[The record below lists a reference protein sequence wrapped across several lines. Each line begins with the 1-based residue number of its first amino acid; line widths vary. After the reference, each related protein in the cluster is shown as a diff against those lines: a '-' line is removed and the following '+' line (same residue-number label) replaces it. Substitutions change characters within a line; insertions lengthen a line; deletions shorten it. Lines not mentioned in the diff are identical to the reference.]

1 MARKIVYAICAFC
14 AIGSFAACNR
24 DNVHSVEMQ
33 NSCVQFHARK
43 MFPQAIRDC
52 NKAVS
57 LDPSN
62 VQAQHALAMI
72 YFETKEFAQAARH
85 LQKAIAL
92 DPNTAV
98 YHYQLGEAY
107 EWMEQYAQ
115 AEPELKRAIELDDTL
130 YKAHYHLGRVY
141 EKLDRP
147 EEAMQKYTDA
157 LMKNGKFMDAYRD
170 LGLLYISYSF
180 LAQADQVFREGI
192 KALDGRPDEVGEM
205 YQWLGQVL
213 IEKKEY
219 EAAIQE
225 LKKGLELKPDMV
237 DAMFNLGWAYSFT
250 NKENAKIWLEKFI
263 ASANQKTRP
272 DYVSAAGARL
282 AELQEGAVIQ

>member
-1 MARKIVYAICAFC
+1 MARKIVFAICVFAAF
-14 AIGSFAACNR
+14 GSVTACNR
-24 DNVHSVEMQ
+24 DNVYSVEMQ
-33 NSCVQFHARK
+33 NSCVQFHSKK

-57 LDPSN
+57 LDPEN
-62 VQAQHALAMI
+62 VNAQAALAMI
-72 YFETKEFAQAARH
+72 YFETKEFEQAARH

-92 DPNTAV
+92 SPNTAI

-107 EWMEQYAQ
+107 QWMEKWAE
-115 AEPELKRAIELDDTL
+115 AEPELKRAVELDDTL
-130 YKAHYHLGRVY
+130 YKAHYRLGRVY
-141 EKLDRP
+141 EMLDRP

-157 LMKNGKFMDAYRD
+157 LMKNGKFADAYRD
-170 LGLLYISYSF
+170 LGLLYISYSY

-219 EAAIQE
+219 DAAIAE

-250 NKENAKIWLEKFI
+250 NKENAKIWLEKFM

-272 DYVSAAGARL
+272 DYLSAAGARL
-282 AELQEGAVIQ
+282 AELSEGAVIQ